1 MIVTL
6 RSVGGFTGPAGAE
19 EHIIDDAKL
28 PPDAARRLQALQAAL
43 PVATGPQVFKKS
55 APQSWDFAHTLTVQ
69 NGGETQVY
77 EFHEDAAPAELK
89 AMFKMVSEIAEHQG

>member
-28 PPDAARRLQALQAAL
+28 PPDVARRLQTLQAAL

-55 APQSWDFAHTLTVQ
+55 APQSWDFMHTLTVQ
-69 NGGETQVY
+69 NGAKSQVY

-89 AMFKMVSEIAEHQG
+89 AMFKLVSELAQRDG